1 MISFIKG
8 KLVHI
13 YENVIIVENNGIG
26 YEIFV
31 PVSVIGN
38 MPLVGSEVMIYT
50 YMHVREDALQLFGF
64 LDRDTL
70 EIFKLLITVSGIGPK
85 GAIGVLGT
93 LSADDIRY
101 AVMAE
106 DAKTIAKAP
115 GIGAKTASKVVIE
128 LKDKLKMR
136 DVAENISSEIDGQQS
151 IFDDGGSKQAVSD
164 AIEALVALGYS
175 ATEAIKAVRKA
186 DAGDDVTVEEL
197 LKLSL
202 KYLYS

>member
-93 LSADDIRY
+93 LSADDIRN

-164 AIEALVALGYS
+164 AIEALVSLGYS
-175 ATEAIKAVRKA
+175 ATEATKAVRKA

>member
-13 YENVIIVENNGIG
+13 YENTIIVENNGIG

-38 MPLVGSEVMIYT
+38 MPLIGSEVMVYT
-50 YMHVREDALQLFGF
+50 YMNVREDALQLFGF

-136 DVAENISSEIDGQQS
+136 DTAGDIRNEIDGQQS
-151 IFDDGGSKQAVSD
+151 IFEKDDSKQIVSD

-175 ATEAIKAVRKA
+175 ATEAARAVRKA
-186 DAGDDVTVEEL
+186 DMGDGITVEKL
-197 LKLSL
+197 LKQSL

>member
-1 MISFIKG
+1 MISFVKG
-8 KLVHI
+8 KLVYI
-13 YENVIIVENNGIG
+13 YENTIIVENNGIG

-31 PVSVIGN
+31 PMSVIGN
-38 MPLVGSEVMIYT
+38 MPQIGSEVMIYT
-50 YMHVREDALQLFGF
+50 YMNVREDALQLFGF

-70 EIFKLLITVSGIGPK
+70 EVFKLLITVSGIGPK

-106 DAKTIAKAP
+106 DTKTIAKAP

-136 DVAENISSEIDGQQS
+136 DVAPDIKSEIDGQQS
-151 IFDDGGSKQAVSD
+151 IFEDNSKQAVSD
-164 AIEALVALGYS
+164 AIEALAALGYS
-175 ATEAIKAVRKA
+175 ATEATKAVRKA
-186 DAGDDVTVEEL
+186 DTGEDTTVEEL
-197 LKLSL
+197 LKQSL

>member
-151 IFDDGGSKQAVSD
+151 IFDDGASKQAVSD
-164 AIEALVALGYS
+164 AIEALVSLGYS
-175 ATEAIKAVRKA
+175 ATEATKAVRKA

>member
-164 AIEALVALGYS
+164 AIEALVSLGYS
-175 ATEAIKAVRKA
+175 ATEATKAVRKA

-202 KYLYS
+202 KNLYS

>member
-13 YENVIIVENNGIG
+13 YENVIIVENNDIG

-31 PVSVIGN
+31 PMSVIGN

-136 DVAENISSEIDGQQS
+136 DVAENIPSEIDGQQS
-151 IFDDGGSKQAVSD
+151 IFDDGSSKQAVSD

-175 ATEAIKAVRKA
+175 ATEAAKAVRKA

-197 LKLSL
+197 LKQSL

>member
-64 LDRDTL
+64 LDGDTL

-164 AIEALVALGYS
+164 AIEALVSLGYS
-175 ATEAIKAVRKA
+175 ATEATKAVRKA

>member
-93 LSADDIRY
+93 LSADHIRY

-164 AIEALVALGYS
+164 AIEALVSLGYS
-175 ATEAIKAVRKA
+175 ATEATKAVRKA

>member
-136 DVAENISSEIDGQQS
+136 DVAENISSEIDWQQS

-164 AIEALVALGYS
+164 AIEALVSLGYS
-175 ATEAIKAVRKA
+175 ATEATKAVRKA

>member
-50 YMHVREDALQLFGF
+50 YMHVREDALQLLGF

-164 AIEALVALGYS
+164 AIEALVSLGYS
-175 ATEAIKAVRKA
+175 ATEATKAVRKA

>member
-1 MISFIKG
+1 MISFVKG
-8 KLVHI
+8 KLVYI
-13 YENVIIVENNGIG
+13 YENTIIVENNGIG

-31 PVSVIGN
+31 PMSVIGN
-38 MPLVGSEVMIYT
+38 MPQIGSEVMIYT
-50 YMHVREDALQLFGF
+50 YMNVREDALQLFGF

-70 EIFKLLITVSGIGPK
+70 EVFKLLITVSGIGPK

-106 DAKTIAKAP
+106 DVKTIAKAP

-136 DVAENISSEIDGQQS
+136 DVAPDIKSEIDGQQS
-151 IFDDGGSKQAVSD
+151 IFEDNSKQAVSD
-164 AIEALVALGYS
+164 AIEALAALGYS
-175 ATEAIKAVRKA
+175 ATEATKAVRKA
-186 DAGDDVTVEEL
+186 DTGEDTTVEEL
-197 LKLSL
+197 LKQSL

>member
-115 GIGAKTASKVVIE
+115 GIGIKTAQKMILE
-128 LKDKLKMR
+128 LKDKISLADTLGEQSAMVSAGAVDSKTNANR
-136 DVAENISSEIDGQQS
+136 AE
-151 IFDDGGSKQAVSD
+151 
-164 AIEALVALGYS
+164 AIEALTALGFS
-175 ATEAIKAVRKA
+175 ASEAVKAVSGVKDIETLSTEAIIKAA
-186 DAGDDVTVEEL
+186 
-197 LKLSL
+197 LKKTL
-202 KYLYS
+202 

>member
-164 AIEALVALGYS
+164 AIEALVSLGYS
-175 ATEAIKAVRKA
+175 ATEATKAVRKA

-197 LKLSL
+197 RKLSL

>member
-31 PVSVIGN
+31 PMSVIGN

-164 AIEALVALGYS
+164 AIEALVSLGYS
-175 ATEAIKAVRKA
+175 ATEATKAVRKA

>member
-1 MISFIKG
+1 MIIFIKG

-164 AIEALVALGYS
+164 AIEALVSLGYS
-175 ATEAIKAVRKA
+175 ATEATKAVRKA
-186 DAGDDVTVEEL
+186 DAVDDVTGEEL
-197 LKLSL
+197 LKLSV

>member
-164 AIEALVALGYS
+164 AIEALVSLGYS
-175 ATEAIKAVRKA
+175 ATEVRKA

>member
-164 AIEALVALGYS
+164 AIEALVSLGYS
-175 ATEAIKAVRKA
+175 ATEATKAVRKA
-186 DAGDDVTVEEL
+186 DAGDNVTVEEL

>member
-13 YENVIIVENNGIG
+13 YDNVIIVENNGIG

-31 PVSVIGN
+31 PMSVIGN

-50 YMHVREDALQLFGF
+50 YMHVREDVLQLFGF

-115 GIGAKTASKVVIE
+115 GIGAKTAGKVVIE
-128 LKDKLKMR
+128 LKDKLKVR
-136 DVAENISSEIDGQQS
+136 DVAQNIQSEIDGQQS

-175 ATEAIKAVRKA
+175 ATEAAKAVRKA

>member
-70 EIFKLLITVSGIGPK
+70 EIFKLLITVSGLGPK

-164 AIEALVALGYS
+164 AIEALVSLGYS
-175 ATEAIKAVRKA
+175 ATEATKAVRKA

>member
-1 MISFIKG
+1 MISFVKG
-8 KLVHI
+8 KLVYI
-13 YENVIIVENNGIG
+13 YENTIIVENNGIG

-31 PVSVIGN
+31 PMSVIGN
-38 MPLVGSEVMIYT
+38 MPQIGSEVMIYT
-50 YMHVREDALQLFGF
+50 YMNVREDALQLFGF

-70 EIFKLLITVSGIGPK
+70 EVFKLLITVSGIGPK

-115 GIGAKTASKVVIE
+115 GIGEKTASKVVIE

-136 DVAENISSEIDGQQS
+136 DVAPDIKSEIDGQQS
-151 IFDDGGSKQAVSD
+151 IFEDNSKQAVSD
-164 AIEALVALGYS
+164 AIEALAALGYS
-175 ATEAIKAVRKA
+175 ATEATKAVRKA
-186 DAGDDVTVEEL
+186 DTGEDTTVEEL
-197 LKLSL
+197 LKQSL

>member
-1 MISFIKG
+1 
-8 KLVHI
+8 
-13 YENVIIVENNGIG
+13 
-26 YEIFV
+26 
-31 PVSVIGN
+31 
-38 MPLVGSEVMIYT
+38 
-50 YMHVREDALQLFGF
+50 
-64 LDRDTL
+64 
-70 EIFKLLITVSGIGPK
+70 
-85 GAIGVLGT
+85 
-93 LSADDIRY
+93 
-101 AVMAE
+101 MAE

-115 GIGAKTASKVVIE
+115 GTGAKTASKVVIE

-164 AIEALVALGYS
+164 AIEALVSLGYS
-175 ATEAIKAVRKA
+175 ATEATKAVRKA

>member
-13 YENVIIVENNGIG
+13 YENVIIVENNDIG

-115 GIGAKTASKVVIE
+115 GIGIKTAGKVVIE

-136 DVAENISSEIDGQQS
+136 DVAENIPSEIDGQQS
-151 IFDDGGSKQAVSD
+151 IFDDGSSKQAVSD

-175 ATEAIKAVRKA
+175 ATEAAKAVRKA

-197 LKLSL
+197 LKQSL

>member
-38 MPLVGSEVMIYT
+38 MPIVGSEVMIYT

-136 DVAENISSEIDGQQS
+136 DVAENISSEIDWQQS

-164 AIEALVALGYS
+164 AIEALVSLGYS
-175 ATEAIKAVRKA
+175 ATEATKAVRKA

>member
-106 DAKTIAKAP
+106 DAKMIAKAP

-164 AIEALVALGYS
+164 AIEALVSLGYS
-175 ATEAIKAVRKA
+175 ATEATKAVRKA

>member
-1 MISFIKG
+1 MISFVKG
-8 KLVHI
+8 KLVYI
-13 YENVIIVENNGIG
+13 YENTIIVENNGIG

-31 PVSVIGN
+31 PMSVIG
-38 MPLVGSEVMIYT
+38 IYT
-50 YMHVREDALQLFGF
+50 YMNVREDALQLFGF

-70 EIFKLLITVSGIGPK
+70 EVFKLLITVSGIGPK

-136 DVAENISSEIDGQQS
+136 DVAPDIKSEIDGQQS
-151 IFDDGGSKQAVSD
+151 IFEDNSKQAVSD
-164 AIEALVALGYS
+164 AIEALAALGYS
-175 ATEAIKAVRKA
+175 ATEATKAVRKA
-186 DAGDDVTVEEL
+186 DTGEDTTVEEL
-197 LKLSL
+197 LKQSL

>member
-1 MISFIKG
+1 MISFVKG
-8 KLVHI
+8 RLVYI
-13 YENVIIVENNGIG
+13 YENTIIVENNGIG

-31 PVSVIGN
+31 PMSVIGN
-38 MPLVGSEVMIYT
+38 MSQIGSEVMIYT
-50 YMHVREDALQLFGF
+50 YMNVREDALQLFGF

-70 EIFKLLITVSGIGPK
+70 EVFKLLITVSGIGPK

-128 LKDKLKMR
+128 LKDI
-136 DVAENISSEIDGQQS
+136 AEDIKSEIDGQQS
-151 IFDDGGSKQAVSD
+151 IFEKDDTKQAVSD

-175 ATEAIKAVRKA
+175 ATEATKAVRKA
-186 DAGDDVTVEEL
+186 DKGDSVTVEEL

-202 KYLYS
+202 KYLY

>member
-1 MISFIKG
+1 MISFVKG
-8 KLVHI
+8 KLVYI
-13 YENVIIVENNGIG
+13 YENTIIVENNGIG

-31 PVSVIGN
+31 PMSVIGN
-38 MPLVGSEVMIYT
+38 MPQIGSEVMIYT
-50 YMHVREDALQLFGF
+50 YMNVREDALQLFGF

-70 EIFKLLITVSGIGPK
+70 EVFKLLITVSGIGPK

-101 AVMAE
+101 AVMSE

-136 DVAENISSEIDGQQS
+136 DVAPDIKSEIDGQQS
-151 IFDDGGSKQAVSD
+151 IFEDNSKQAVSD
-164 AIEALVALGYS
+164 AIEALAALGYS
-175 ATEAIKAVRKA
+175 ATEATKAVRKA
-186 DAGDDVTVEEL
+186 DTGEDTTVEEL
-197 LKLSL
+197 LKQSL

>member
-93 LSADDIRY
+93 LSADEIRY

-164 AIEALVALGYS
+164 AIEALVSLGYS
-175 ATEAIKAVRKA
+175 ATEATKAVRKA
-186 DAGDDVTVEEL
+186 DVGDDVTVEEL

>member
-1 MISFIKG
+1 
-8 KLVHI
+8 
-13 YENVIIVENNGIG
+13 
-26 YEIFV
+26 
-31 PVSVIGN
+31 
-38 MPLVGSEVMIYT
+38 MIYT
-50 YMHVREDALQLFGF
+50 YMNVREDALQLFGF

-70 EIFKLLITVSGIGPK
+70 EVFKLLITVSGIGPK

-136 DVAENISSEIDGQQS
+136 DVAPDIKSEIDGQQS
-151 IFDDGGSKQAVSD
+151 IFEDNQNRLFRCHRGTGCT
-164 AIEALVALGYS
+164 GYS
-175 ATEAIKAVRKA
+175 ATEATKAVRKA
-186 DAGDDVTVEEL
+186 DKGDSVTVEEL

-202 KYLYS
+202 KYLY

>member
-164 AIEALVALGYS
+164 AIEALVALGCS
-175 ATEAIKAVRKA
+175 ATEATKAVRKA

>member
-8 KLVHI
+8 KLVHV

-164 AIEALVALGYS
+164 AIEALVSLGYS
-175 ATEAIKAVRKA
+175 ATEATKAVRKA

>member
-164 AIEALVALGYS
+164 AIEALVSLGYS
-175 ATEAIKAVRKA
+175 ATEATKAVRKA

>member
-128 LKDKLKMR
+128 LKDKFKMR

-164 AIEALVALGYS
+164 AIEALVSLGYS
-175 ATEAIKAVRKA
+175 ATEATKAVRKA

>member
-164 AIEALVALGYS
+164 AIEALVSLGYS
-175 ATEAIKAVRKA
+175 ATEATKAVRKA
-186 DAGDDVTVEEL
+186 DASDDVTVEEL

>member
-85 GAIGVLGT
+85 GAICVLGK

-164 AIEALVALGYS
+164 AIEALVSLGYS
-175 ATEAIKAVRKA
+175 ATEATKAVRKA

>member
-136 DVAENISSEIDGQQS
+136 DVAENISSEIDGHTY
-151 IFDDGGSKQAVSD
+151 FH
-164 AIEALVALGYS
+164 
-175 ATEAIKAVRKA
+175 
-186 DAGDDVTVEEL
+186 
-197 LKLSL
+197 
-202 KYLYS
+202 

>member
-1 MISFIKG
+1 MISFVKG
-8 KLVHI
+8 KLVYI
-13 YENVIIVENNGIG
+13 YENTIIVENNGIG

-31 PVSVIGN
+31 PMSVIGN
-38 MPLVGSEVMIYT
+38 MPQIGSEVMIYT
-50 YMHVREDALQLFGF
+50 YMNVREDALQLFGF

-70 EIFKLLITVSGIGPK
+70 EVFKLLITVSGIGPK

-106 DAKTIAKAP
+106 DANTIAKAP

-136 DVAENISSEIDGQQS
+136 DVAPDIKSEIDGQQS
-151 IFDDGGSKQAVSD
+151 IFEDNSKQAVSD
-164 AIEALVALGYS
+164 AIEALAALGYS
-175 ATEAIKAVRKA
+175 ATEATKAVRKA
-186 DAGDDVTVEEL
+186 DTGEDTTVEEL
-197 LKLSL
+197 LKQSL